1 MAKEVKKKHR
11 FFRFTARSL
20 MTVAAV
26 ALGLSYLSI
35 FVNPAKLWFMTLF
48 GLMYLPFL
56 LLNATLLV
64 LALLRR
70 SKAMWI
76 PIVALLPSLLLFGGH
91 FQLSGPSDPPGTDD
105 IKIVTY
111 NVGRF
116 AYGTNAD
123 ATRDSVFRFLHRQN
137 ADIICLQEV
146 SVRGKASLA
155 DIFRKEFRGY
165 NIEYYSYSGKSGSY
179 GNVTLSRFPLKNKG
193 KITFEQSANMAV
205 YSDYEIGNRTIRVY
219 NCHFQSYNISLA
231 NIGKALRSNTSGAVR
246 DTEGKMKFSL
256 RLRPRQ
262 VDAVIKDIQ
271 GCELETFVV
280 GDFNDTPMSYTY
292 WKLSRGHRDS
302 FKDAGKGFGATYS
315 MLGPLLRLD
324 YVLSPKGLSATSHKV
339 LKIKYSDHYP
349 VIATFK
355 NEKDRR

>member
-1 MAKEVKKKHR
+1 MGTEGKKKHR
-11 FFRFTARSL
+11 FFRFTARTL
-20 MTVAAV
+20 MIFAAV

-35 FVNPAKLWFMTLF
+35 FVNPAKMWFMTLF

-56 LLNATLLV
+56 VLNAVLLV
-64 LALLRR
+64 LALVRR

-91 FQLSGPSDPPGTDD
+91 FQLVGSSVPPGPDD
-105 IKIVTY
+105 IKIVSY

-116 AYGTNAD
+116 RFSGDAD
-123 ATRDSVFRFLHRQN
+123 ACRDSVFSFLRRQD

-146 SVRGKASLA
+146 ASAGKTSFA
-155 DIFRKEFRGY
+155 DLFGREFKGY
-165 NIEYYSYSGKSGSY
+165 NVEYYSYSGKSGSY
-179 GNVTLSRFPLKNKG
+179 GNVTLSRFPLHGKG

-205 YSDYEIGNRTIRVY
+205 YGDYEIGGRLVRVY

-231 NIGKALRSNTSGAVR
+231 GIGRALKKSTSDAVR
-246 DTEGKMKFSL
+246 NTEGKMRFSL

-271 GCELETFVV
+271 DCKLASFVA

-292 WKLSRGHRDS
+292 WKMSRGRRDS
-302 FKDAGKGFGATYS
+302 FKDAGRGFGATYS
-315 MLGPLLRLD
+315 MLGPLLRID
-324 YVLSPKGLSATSHKV
+324 YILSPENMRATSHKV
-339 LKIKYSDHYP
+339 VKLSYSDHYP
-349 VIATFK
+349 IIATFAK
-355 NEKDRR
+355 

>member
-1 MAKEVKKKHR
+1 MII
-11 FFRFTARSL
+11 
-20 MTVAAV
+20 AAV

-35 FVNPAKLWFMTLF
+35 FINPAKVWFMTLF

-56 LLNATLLV
+56 LLNGALLV

-76 PIVALLPSLLLFGGH
+76 PIVALLPSLLLLGGH
-91 FQLSGPSDPPGTDD
+91 LQLLGPSMPPAPSDV
-105 IKIVTY
+105 KIVSY

-116 AYGTNAD
+116 SFDKNAD
-123 ATRDSVFRFLHRQN
+123 ACRDSIFNFLRSQN

-146 SVRGKASLA
+146 SVAGKASFAEL
-155 DIFRKEFRGY
+155 FRKEFGKY
-165 NIEYYSYSGKSGSY
+165 NVEYYSYSGKSGSY
-179 GNVTLSRFPLKNKG
+179 GNVTLSRYPLKNKG
-193 KITFEQSANMAV
+193 KITFEKSANMAV
-205 YSDYEIGNRTIRVY
+205 YGDYDIGSRIIRVY

-231 NIGKALRSNTSGAVR
+231 KIGLALKSNTSETVK
-246 DTEGKMKFSL
+246 DTEDKMKSSL

-271 GCELETFVV
+271 SCSLETFVV

-324 YVLSPKGLSATSHKV
+324 YVLSPRSMRATSHKV
-339 LKIKYSDHYP
+339 IKLKYSDHYP
-349 VIATFK
+349 VIATFE
-355 NEKDRR
+355 NETDR